1 MDHES
6 RATIEPLPGPGG
18 TREEARAL
26 RELLDLCGDAAVI
39 TDLGARVRYANR
51 AFLALLDALP
61 ADARVD
67 AMRPLMLPE
76 ILAAHVTE
84 RQALAESLVALYSHP
99 ERAGGGRCTFQ
110 GTGARV
116 YTWRSLPVHGATGT
130 VSGRCFTFHG
140 GGPELEVAGLQR
152 DVLSTVTHE
161 LRTPLASVR
170 GSLQLVLE
178 KSSALSTVERELLNI
193 SVKNADRLIRLINN
207 ILDLSWIELG
217 RTELTFADIPS
228 AALVEETIAG
238 LRSYATERNVAIQ
251 CEISPDLPGIR
262 GDRDRIIQVL
272 TNLLSNAVK
281 FSAPGGLVLVRA
293 ALNGHGVAIAVRDW
307 GIGIHAQDQ
316 PRLFQRFQRLGR
328 ANGGEP
334 GTGLGLAI
342 SKAIVDR
349 HGGRI
354 LVESGEGAGS
364 TFTLCLPVANGGPG
378 RDRRPTPRAT
388 VASGERRVQ
397 PGRGEPRSSG
407 GRGPAM
413 PFARRSS

>member
-1 MDHES
+1 M
-6 RATIEPLPGPGG
+6 PGPGG
-18 TREEARAL
+18 TSEDARAL
-26 RELLDLCGDAAVI
+26 RELLDCCGDAAVI

-51 AFLALLDALP
+51 AFLALLDAVP

-67 AMRPLMLPE
+67 AMRSRMLLE
-76 ILAAHVTE
+76 MLAPHVTE
-84 RQALAESLVALYSHP
+84 RQALAESLADLYAHP
-99 ERAGGGRCTFQ
+99 ARAGGGRCTFP

-116 YTWRSLPVHGATGT
+116 YTWRSVPAHGAAGA
-130 VSGRCFTFHG
+130 VSGRCFTFHCG
-140 GGPELEVAGLQR
+140 STELEVAGLQR

-178 KSSALSTVERELLNI
+178 KSSALSAVERELLNI
-193 SVKNADRLIRLINN
+193 SVKNTDRLIRLINHV
-207 ILDLSWIELG
+207 LDLSWIELG

-228 AALVEETIAG
+228 AALVEETVAG
-238 LRSYATERNVAIQ
+238 LRSYATQRNVAIQ
-251 CEISPDLPGIR
+251 CEVSPDLPRIR

-281 FSAPGGLVLVRA
+281 FSSPGGLVLVRA
-293 ALNGHGVAIAVRDW
+293 AQNGHGVTIAVRDW
-307 GIGIHAQDQ
+307 GLGIHAQDQ
-316 PRLFQRFQRLGR
+316 PRLFQRFQRLRR

-354 LVESGEGAGS
+354 LVESGEGVGS
-364 TFTLCLPVANGGPG
+364 TFTVCLPVANGGEV
-378 RDRRPTPRAT
+378 RERRTAPRAT
-388 VASGERRVQ
+388 VLSREGRV
-397 PGRGEPRSSG
+397 
-407 GRGPAM
+407 
-413 PFARRSS
+413 